1 MFDHK
6 NQYPVILVPGV
17 ASYGEGASAARVAKS
32 MGLECRL
39 VSFGLVSGIWDRA
52 CELYA
57 QIFGGRVDYGEA
69 HSKKYGHSRFG
80 KFYSGMTAKDPE
92 KINIIAYGFGAPVA
106 RLFIDLLCNGSEEE
120 KGATA
125 PEELSGL
132 FKGGNKGFVHC
143 LVTVAGINSGITL
156 PLALETKIPNFKKHC
171 VKTAVYFENALS
183 NTGYIDPYY
192 KNNELKITQHGFSFK
207 TVTAENGGK
216 TKEVIDE
223 AGVDNYL
230 SRTEDNIFYE
240 LGIDGMERFN
250 RYMTSSE
257 ETYYI
262 AVAGSVTK
270 DFFGKVTLPT
280 LKAGA
285 CAPASLFISTFENYL
300 PEYPIVTG
308 EYHENDGLVNTV
320 SSLPPVSETAASFKS
335 ADQCVPGVWYMMPV
349 SEKNHLFFT
358 GHFVRPDKYRNKV
371 YDLIKLICN
380 LE

>member
-192 KNNELKITQHGFSFK
+192 KNNELKITQHGFSLK

-216 TKEVIDE
+216 TKEVIENLSGNDRE
-223 AGVDNYL
+223 YL
-230 SRTEDNIFYE
+230 LECKWINPIIQ
-240 LGIDGMERFN
+240 GIDALPGNMISQLEKKLDDLSKKYQDTFADIENEIINTEKELSMMLDELKGSETDMLGMAEL
-250 RYMTSSE
+250 
-257 ETYYI
+257 
-262 AVAGSVTK
+262 K
-270 DFFGKVTLPT
+270 KFFG
-280 LKAGA
+280 GD
-285 CAPASLFISTFENYL
+285 F
-300 PEYPIVTG
+300 
-308 EYHENDGLVNTV
+308 
-320 SSLPPVSETAASFKS
+320 
-335 ADQCVPGVWYMMPV
+335 
-349 SEKNHLFFT
+349 
-358 GHFVRPDKYRNKV
+358 
-371 YDLIKLICN
+371 
-380 LE
+380 